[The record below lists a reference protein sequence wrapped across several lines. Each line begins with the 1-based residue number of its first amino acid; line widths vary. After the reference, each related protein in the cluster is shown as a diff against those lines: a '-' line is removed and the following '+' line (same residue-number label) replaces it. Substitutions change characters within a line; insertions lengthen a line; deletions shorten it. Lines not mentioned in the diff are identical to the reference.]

1 MRLREMAGK
10 EVINLKDGTR
20 LGAFGDADFLLEL
33 ESGRIQAVFLSAGS
47 FGNRKKRLYR
57 LNWRDVLKVG
67 PDLVIVNAAED
78 NTGGEGKAAEGKA
91 GRLI

>member
-10 EVINLKDGTR
+10 EVINLQDGMR

-33 ESGRIQAVFLSAGS
+33 ESGRIRAVLLSGGS
-47 FGNRKKRLYR
+47 FGKRKKRLYR
-57 LNWRDVLKVG
+57 LSWRDVLKIG

-78 NTGGEGKAAEGKA
+78 NPGREAKASEN
-91 GRLI
+91 